1 MALARAAEDG
11 QGPAV
16 SSEAGRD
23 KGGVQGGGGPA
34 RRCGVAAAA
43 WGGRSR
49 LVRRPCEPRY
59 LGRAG
64 GSGGGGHGG
73 EIEVRQMDWWPGE
86 TWEEGSYGV

>member
-23 KGGVQGGGGPA
+23 KEGVQGGGGPA

-43 WGGRSR
+43 WGGHSR
-49 LVRRPCEPRY
+49 LVRRPCEPEILRTCWWFGWRRAW
-59 LGRAG
+59 GRK
-64 GSGGGGHGG
+64 
-73 EIEVRQMDWWPGE
+73 
-86 TWEEGSYGV
+86 